1 MKQQKRIANG
11 SPVRVRYWPAT
22 VMRRGRQSCATS
34 RETSYRFDVDDFS
47 GNRNLHPYEEERP
60 AKAHAMCAV
69 DRRGAAARLAT
80 RAALEKPCGTAR
92 KKLCVSGL
100 ESMQTVRETAVCFY
114 YVGNIDKSTLQ
125 SACYAGQTRRKGI
138 CRYFENKKAPGAVNL
153 RNWRHRAG
161 NNKSLPD
168 AAERVLLYKEIIND
182 INSLFKS
189 SKTAFAQTEKQAAY
203 VKEGEKN

>member
-1 MKQQKRIANG
+1 M
-11 SPVRVRYWPAT
+11 RVRYWPAT

-80 RAALEKPCGTAR
+80 RAALEKPSALPQEIR
-92 KKLCVSGL
+92 VSGL

-114 YVGNIDKSTLQ
+114 YVGNIDKST
-125 SACYAGQTRRKGI
+125 R
-138 CRYFENKKAPGAVNL
+138 KAPAMQG
-153 RNWRHRAG
+153 RRAG
-161 NNKSLPD
+161 KGF
-168 AAERVLLYKEIIND
+168 VVI
-182 INSLFKS
+182 
-189 SKTAFAQTEKQAAY
+189 SKIKKRP
-203 VKEGEKN
+203 VP

>member
-1 MKQQKRIANG
+1 
-11 SPVRVRYWPAT
+11 
-22 VMRRGRQSCATS
+22 MRRGRQPCATS
-34 RETSYRFDVDDFS
+34 RETSYRFDADDFS

-60 AKAHAMCAV
+60 VKAHAMCAI
-69 DRRGAAARLAT
+69 DRRGAVACLAARVT
-80 RAALEKPCGTAR
+80 LEKPCGAAR
-92 KKLCVSGL
+92 KRFRVSGL

-114 YVGNIDKSTLQ
+114 YVGNIDKSALQ

-153 RNWRHRAG
+153 RNWRHRAD

-182 INSLFKS
+182 INSLFKQNS
-189 SKTAFAQTEKQAAY
+189 SRADGKTGGAC
-203 VKEGEKN
+203 